1 MRPLVRNVRTALTA
15 LRRHVLRAVL
25 SCLGIAI
32 GIAAVIALMEL
43 GQGTSEAV
51 QRRIASM
58 GANQLQVEAGMAA
71 SSGVSLG
78 AGTALTLTPEDCAA
92 IQRDCDAV
100 VCAAPGV
107 DGRMQ
112 VVYGN
117 RNWFPWKILGTSPAY
132 LAVRDW
138 EDLAEGTPFSDADVA
153 IGANVC
159 VLGQTPAREL
169 FGRESPVGKTVRINQ
184 VPLKVLGVL
193 RAKGANMM
201 GRDQDDLIL
210 APWTTLKFRLA
221 GSKLAQADSGAAT
234 AAGAAAQVNTPGRPY
249 PAAGVPVYPATSAT
263 QAADTPRL
271 VKTIDLD
278 DIYTQVRAREEIPK
292 AKEQIRALL
301 RQRHRLRAGQP
312 DDFSLRDWTEL
323 SEALASVRTRMTTLL
338 LCVGLISLAVGGV
351 GIMNIML
358 VSVTERTKE
367 IGLRMAVGARAKD
380 VLLQFL
386 TEAVLLC
393 LFGCVAGVV
402 LGRTVSVL
410 ARRFLDWPT
419 VPSLAAALTAVAVS
433 AAVGLVFG
441 YYPAWKAARLD
452 PIEALRYE

>member
-1 MRPLVRNVRTALTA
+1 MRLFLRNVRIALHA

-25 SCLGIAI
+25 ACLGIAI

-43 GQGTSEAV
+43 GQGTAESV

-58 GANQLQVEAGMAA
+58 GANQLQIEAGMAA
-71 SSGVSLG
+71 SSGVSMG
-78 AGTALTLTPEDCAA
+78 AGTALTLTPEDSAA
-92 IQRDCDAV
+92 IARECDTI

-117 RNWFPWKILGTSPAY
+117 RNWFPWKILGTTPAY

-138 EDLAEGTPFSDADVA
+138 EDLEDGTRFSDADVGT
-153 IGANVC
+153 GASVC

-169 FGRESPVGKTVRINQ
+169 FGRERPVGQTVRINQ
-184 VPLKVLGVL
+184 VPLRVVGVL
-193 RAKGANMM
+193 QPKGANMM

-210 APWTTLKFRLA
+210 VPWTTLKFRMA
-221 GSKLAQADSGAAT
+221 GSKLAQADSSAAT
-234 AAGAAAQVNTPGRPY
+234 AGGSSPVSSPSRPY
-249 PAAGVPVYPATSAT
+249 PVPGVPLYPAVSST

-271 VKTIDLD
+271 VKTVDLD
-278 DIYTQVRAREEIPK
+278 DVYTQVRSREEIDK

-301 RQRHRLRAGQP
+301 RQRHRLRDGQP
-312 DDFSLRDWTEL
+312 DDFSMRDWTEL
-323 SEALASVRTRMTTLL
+323 SEALDSVRSRMTSLL
-338 LCVGLISLAVGGV
+338 LSVGLISLAVGGV

-367 IGLRMAVGARAKD
+367 IGLRMAVGARGRD

-393 LFGCVAGVV
+393 LFGCGAGVV

-410 ARRFLDWPT
+410 ARKLLDWPT
-419 VPSLAAALTAVAVS
+419 VPSVAAALVAVVVS

>member
-1 MRPLVRNVRTALTA
+1 MRLFLRNLRTALHA
-15 LRRHVLRAVL
+15 LRRHALRAVL

-32 GIAAVIALMEL
+32 GIAAVVALMEL
-43 GQGTSEAV
+43 GQGTAESV

-58 GANQLQVEAGMAA
+58 GANQLQIEAGIAA

-78 AGTALTLTPEDCAA
+78 AGTALTLTPEDSAA
-92 IQRDCDAV
+92 IARECDTI

-117 RNWFPWKILGTSPAY
+117 RNWFPWKVLGTSPAY

-138 EDLAEGTPFSDADVA
+138 ADLEAGEPFTDDDVA
-153 IGANVC
+153 TGAKVC

-169 FGRESPVGKTVRINQ
+169 FGREPPVGKAVRINQ
-184 VPLKVLGVL
+184 MPLKVVGVL
-193 RAKGANMM
+193 KAKGANMM

-210 APWTTLKFRLA
+210 TPWTTLKFRLA

-234 AAGAAAQVNTPGRPY
+234 AAGTTPVSTPSRPY
-249 PAAGVPVYPATSAT
+249 PVAGLPLYPPASAT

-271 VKTIDLD
+271 VKTVDLD
-278 DIYTQVRAREEIPK
+278 DIYTQVRSREEIPK

-301 RQRHRLRAGQP
+301 RQRHRLRDGQA

-323 SEALASVRTRMTTLL
+323 SEALDSVRARMTTLL
-338 LCVGLISLAVGGV
+338 LSVGLISLMVGGV

-393 LFGCVAGVV
+393 LLGCSAGVA
-402 LGRTVSVL
+402 LGRTASVL
-410 ARRFLDWPT
+410 ARRLLDWPT
-419 VPSLAAALTAVAVS
+419 VPSVAAALTAVAVS
-433 AAVGLVFG
+433 AAVGLAFG